1 MIIKDVLFIIVLLL
15 NLGII
20 IAQYKYIVE
29 LEIDNK
35 SLRQSGIDSVNQL
48 RNELKLK
55 DKEKNYGKRN

>member
-1 MIIKDVLFIIVLLL
+1 MIIKDVFFIIVLLL

-35 SLRQSGIDSVNQL
+35 SLRQYGIDSVNQL

>member
-48 RNELKLK
+48 RNELK

>member
-15 NLGII
+15 NVGII

>member
-35 SLRQSGIDSVNQL
+35 SLRQYGIDSVNQL

>member
-15 NLGII
+15 NLRII

-35 SLRQSGIDSVNQL
+35 SLRQYGIDSVNQL

>member
-1 MIIKDVLFIIVLLL
+1 MIIKDVLFFIVLLL